1 MAQSA
6 GIVVYNANN
15 QTVLVGTG
23 NSGYEVTSY
32 GNPNRTIQDF
42 FMKFVGKNTLAI
54 PLPPVLPDGLAPGTN
69 LRTVPGGAWN
79 YVQQLFPE
87 HQINIAGAPE
97 RHLIDTGIGA
107 YLTRASFVNSTGY
120 PKGGRIGADGGN
132 LDVTAL
138 REFQEE
144 TGFDFRPL
152 LDAGLVMHNVGVHN
166 GYQYYFIVVDNAIA
180 QNILNAY
187 GIPGAPGCRFN
198 SELFN
203 LRFVNT
209 NAGLNLD
216 DSSRTVTTAL
226 VAGGRLPGRI
236 GGVGFAGGS
245 YYNKYQKYQNKLL
258 LNYRQMPKLRTL
270 FLTSGKFV

>member
-6 GIVVYNANN
+6 GIVVYNADN
-15 QTVLVGTG
+15 QTVLIGTG
-23 NSGYEVTSY
+23 NSGYEVIGY
-32 GNPNRTIQDF
+32 GRPTRTIQEF
-42 FMKFVGKNTLAI
+42 FMRFVQNNTLAI
-54 PLPPVLPDGLAPGTN
+54 ALPPVLPDGHAPGTN

-97 RHLIDTGIGA
+97 RHLVDTGVGA

-120 PKGGRIGADGGN
+120 PKGGRIGADGGD
-132 LDVTAL
+132 LRQTAL

-144 TGFDFRPL
+144 TGFNFRPL
-152 LDAGLVMHNVGVHN
+152 LGGGLVMHNVGVHN
-166 GYQYYFIVVDNAIA
+166 DYQYYFIVVDNAIA
-180 QNILNAY
+180 QDILNAY
-187 GIPGAPGCRFN
+187 GAPGAPGRRFN

-216 DSSRTVTTAL
+216 QSSRTVTTAL
-226 VAGGRLPGRI
+226 VVGGRLPGRI

-258 LNYRQMPKLRTL
+258 SN
-270 FLTSGKFV
+270 